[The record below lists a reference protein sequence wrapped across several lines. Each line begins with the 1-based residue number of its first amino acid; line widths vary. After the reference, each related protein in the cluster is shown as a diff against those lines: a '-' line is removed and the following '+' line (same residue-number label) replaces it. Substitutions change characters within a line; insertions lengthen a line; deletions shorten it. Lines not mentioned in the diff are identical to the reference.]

1 MKMNDLADA
10 IPSGDSRADRSIKE
24 SLGKYT
30 LLLDRTGRAYA
41 IPKEEPNAI
50 ALAIQGSA
58 FKKRLRKDAH
68 QRGDLLRSDDLA
80 LIIDDLNAHAA
91 IQDEPVDIYL
101 RVGPSTAGGIEID
114 LGTPDRARV
123 HLHSGTATVIKSDSQ
138 TLFYRSETLRSL
150 PIPALAGDWRQLLP
164 HLNMPV
170 EDKLLLIACLTFY
183 LCHYKYS
190 GTAFPIL
197 VIKGEHGTGKSTLC
211 RHVIRGL
218 VDNNASDVQMFPKDQ
233 KDLLIT
239 SANQHIVIYDN
250 LRVLSKLWSDTLCV
264 ACTGGSLSTRKL
276 YTDSEESLLPI
287 HTPLV
292 LNGIHSFITEPDLAS
307 RTVSVTL
314 DRLTEH
320 QRRSDSELLAE
331 FDQKK
336 PAIFRGLLTLAAQA
350 LQGLNDVQP
359 QYKSRLTEFTRWLAS
374 LELAMGLESR
384 YLQDVY
390 HRNVLASKLDTIT
403 ENPLAMAIIKFAKDN
418 ATSGWSGTPTELLTK
433 LEAIVGDRVTNR
445 SRQWPQNPIAMSKRL
460 KVIAGILEE
469 QGLFIEFRHTTTR
482 MIDVRYTR
490 PEKG

>member
-1 MKMNDLADA
+1 MDELNDAM
-10 IPSGDSRADRSIKE
+10 PSGLSRADRSITE
-24 SLGKYT
+24 ALSKYT

-41 IPKEEPNAI
+41 LPKQEANAT
-50 ALAIQGSA
+50 ALAIQSTA

-68 QRGDLLRSDDLA
+68 NRGDLLRQDDLS
-80 LIIDDLNAHAA
+80 LILDDLNAHAA

-101 RVGPSTAGGIEID
+101 RVAPSMAGGIEID

-123 HLHSGTATVIKSDSQ
+123 RLHGGTATVIESDSQ
-138 TLFYRSETLRSL
+138 TLFYRSETMRSL
-150 PIPALAGDWRQLLP
+150 PIPAQEGDWQLLLP
-164 HLNMPV
+164 HLNMSE
-170 EDKLLLIACLTFY
+170 EDKLLFIACLTFY

-190 GTAFPIL
+190 GAGFPIL

-276 YTDSEESLLPI
+276 YTDSEELLLPI

-307 RTVSVTL
+307 RAVSVTL
-314 DRLTEH
+314 DRLTEN
-320 QRRSDSELLAE
+320 QRRSDGELVVA
-331 FDQKK
+331 FDQEKRV
-336 PAIFRGLLTLAAQA
+336 IFRGLLNLAAQT
-350 LQGLNDVQP
+350 LHGLNDVQP

-374 LELAMGLESR
+374 LELAMGLESP

-390 HRNVLASKLDTIT
+390 HRNVLASKFDTIT
-403 ENPLAMAIIKFAKDN
+403 ENPFAMALIRFAKNN
-418 ATSGWSGTPTELLTK
+418 APSGWSGTPTDLLTS
-433 LEAIVGDRVTNR
+433 LEVIVGCRVANR

-469 QGLFIEFRHTTTR
+469 HGVFIESRHTTTR
-482 MIDVRYTR
+482 IIDVRYTQH
-490 PEKG
+490 EMH